1 MGVSEGGSGRRES
14 ERAFNEAD
22 RCPPPREQFEN
33 CLIEVSSR
41 LQQRRLS
48 YLTTE
53 KRASTS
59 GGRPLIT
66 PPKTFSVRQSR
77 FWKPDPTQNESDRS
91 AVGWGVPMPVG
102 LAKPHLGPRMESN
115 LLQFFKDDGQNCSLP
130 PLTHSQQPLRLFCY
144 SVVMPSP
151 SYEVGLL
158 KYQMGQRA
166 GIFSCDSF
174 AVFSNVSSLDD
185 APEIPVVQVIHG
197 PMTVPRGDSW
207 MKRLTNGDALNTPLF
222 MHAWKWFADTKT
234 HEQYDWTIKLDADT
248 VFYAPL
254 LRLTLAERLPISFS
268 TSWQCDHAA
277 RTDPF
282 ALTFWGDWLPGP
294 IEALN
299 SEAMNRILARVK
311 RCAADMPPDEF
322 GEDIWLSR
330 CREEADELH
339 EPVASCIP
347 LGDRLLQWAGV
358 PIGSTAR
365 CELPDSPT
373 AALHPFKSVEQQ
385 KTCLT
390 MVQRAAASLYHVNV
404 TELPGRHAPE
414 AEGSAF
420 VGLRRSAPALPV
432 TCGSVWCWKESREAL
447 ALYGTAV
454 S

>member
-1 MGVSEGGSGRRES
+1 
-14 ERAFNEAD
+14 
-22 RCPPPREQFEN
+22 
-33 CLIEVSSR
+33 
-41 LQQRRLS
+41 
-48 YLTTE
+48 
-53 KRASTS
+53 
-59 GGRPLIT
+59 
-66 PPKTFSVRQSR
+66 
-77 FWKPDPTQNESDRS
+77 
-91 AVGWGVPMPVG
+91 MPVG
-102 LAKPHLGPRMESN
+102 LAKPNLHLGPPRAASN
-115 LLQFFKDDGQNCSLP
+115 LLQFFKEDSQNCSLP
-130 PLTHSQQPLRLFCY
+130 PLTSSEPLRLFCY

-151 SYEVGLL
+151 SYEVGLI

-174 AVFSNVSSLDD
+174 AVFSNVSRLDD
-185 APEIPVVQVIHG
+185 APEIPVVRVIHG
-197 PMTVPRGDSW
+197 PMIVPRGDSW
-207 MKRLTNGDALNTPLF
+207 MRRMTNGDALNTPLF

-254 LRLTLAERLPISFS
+254 LRLTLAERLPISFA

-277 RTDPF
+277 RANPF

-299 SEAMNRILARVK
+299 SEAMKRILARVR
-311 RCAADMPPDEF
+311 RCAADIPPDEY

-347 LGDRLLQWAGV
+347 LGEKLLQWAGV
-358 PIGSTAR
+358 PLGSTTQ
-365 CELPDSPT
+365 CDLPEYPT

-385 KTCLT
+385 KTCLA
-390 MVQRAAASLYHVNV
+390 MVQRAAARLYHVNV
-404 TELPGRHAPE
+404 TEVPE
-414 AEGSAF
+414 GKGDGPQGSEASASAF
-420 VGLRRSAPALPV
+420 VGLRRRSTPAPV

-447 ALYGTAV
+447 ALYGSAV

>member
-1 MGVSEGGSGRRES
+1 
-14 ERAFNEAD
+14 
-22 RCPPPREQFEN
+22 
-33 CLIEVSSR
+33 
-41 LQQRRLS
+41 
-48 YLTTE
+48 
-53 KRASTS
+53 
-59 GGRPLIT
+59 
-66 PPKTFSVRQSR
+66 
-77 FWKPDPTQNESDRS
+77 
-91 AVGWGVPMPVG
+91 MPVG
-102 LAKPHLGPRMESN
+102 HARPHLGPRMEGMSN
-115 LLQFFKDDGQNCSLP
+115 LLQFFKDDSQNCSLP
-130 PLTHSQQPLRLFCY
+130 PLTRSQPLRLFCY

-254 LRLTLAERLPISFS
+254 LRLTLAERLPISYT

-277 RTDPF
+277 RNDPF

-330 CREEADELH
+330 CREAADESH

-347 LGDRLLQWAGV
+347 LGNKLLQWDGV
-358 PIGSTAR
+358 PMGSTAR
-365 CELPDSPT
+365 CDLPDGPT
-373 AALHPFKSVEQQ
+373 AALHPFKSVEEQ
-385 KTCLT
+385 KKCLA
-390 MVQRAAASLYHVNV
+390 MVQRAAAKLYHLNV
-404 TELPGRHAPE
+404 TELPGDNAPE
-414 AEGSAF
+414 DQAHDGPQGSEGNDVV
-420 VGLRRSAPALPV
+420 VGLRRSATAMPV
-432 TCGSVWCWKESREAL
+432 TCGSVWCWWRDPRHVGTRALSVPVPGSVPTRHISR
-447 ALYGTAV
+447 
-454 S
+454 

>member
-1 MGVSEGGSGRRES
+1 MEG
-14 ERAFNEAD
+14 
-22 RCPPPREQFEN
+22 
-33 CLIEVSSR
+33 
-41 LQQRRLS
+41 
-48 YLTTE
+48 
-53 KRASTS
+53 
-59 GGRPLIT
+59 
-66 PPKTFSVRQSR
+66 
-77 FWKPDPTQNESDRS
+77 
-91 AVGWGVPMPVG
+91 M
-102 LAKPHLGPRMESN
+102 SN
-115 LLQFFKDDGQNCSLP
+115 LLQFFKDDSQNCSLP
-130 PLTHSQQPLRLFCY
+130 PLTRSQPLRLFCY

-174 AVFSNVSSLDD
+174 AVFSNVTSLDN
-185 APEIPVVQVIHG
+185 APDIPVVQVIHG

-254 LRLTLAERLPISFS
+254 LRLTLAERLPISYT

-277 RTDPF
+277 RNDPF

-330 CREEADELH
+330 CREAADESH

-347 LGDRLLQWAGV
+347 LGNKLLQWDGV
-358 PIGSTAR
+358 PMGSTAR
-365 CELPDSPT
+365 CDLPDGPT
-373 AALHPFKSVEQQ
+373 AALHPFKSVEEQ
-385 KTCLT
+385 KKCLA
-390 MVQRAAASLYHVNV
+390 MVQRAAAKLYHLNV
-404 TELPGRHAPE
+404 TELPGDNAPE
-414 AEGSAF
+414 DQAHDGPQGSEGNDVV
-420 VGLRRSAPALPV
+420 VGLRRSATAMPV
-432 TCGSVWCWKESREAL
+432 TCGSVWCWWRDPRHVGTRALSVPVPGSVPTRHISR
-447 ALYGTAV
+447 
-454 S
+454 